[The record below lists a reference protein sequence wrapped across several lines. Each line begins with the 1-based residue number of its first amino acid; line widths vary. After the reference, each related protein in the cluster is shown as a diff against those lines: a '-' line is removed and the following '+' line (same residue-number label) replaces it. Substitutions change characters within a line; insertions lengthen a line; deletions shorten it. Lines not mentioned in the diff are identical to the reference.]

1 MTNPEAA
8 PRFMLTNMPVSP
20 LSESIIEGNLKAWVF
35 PISKDMSAKGGEKD
49 GGPVLGIII
58 GVGGG
63 AVTWTLKL
71 TLAEVLP
78 AKDP

>member
-1 MTNPEAA
+1 
-8 PRFMLTNMPVSP
+8 
-20 LSESIIEGNLKAWVF
+20 
-35 PISKDMSAKGGEKD
+35 MSAKGGEKD

-78 AKDP
+78 AKEP